1 MVASGASFSSSGFD
15 RIRDAMK
22 SIGTDVLR
30 PSSAKGVE
38 IAPASADVPK
48 ADALVRQGRNVFEV
62 DRELEDRLADVFD
75 EALQVEID
83 KAMNGGRGT
92 VAAPLTK
99 VGNEAREV
107 VRERIDDVSPT
118 PGGKAPLKAPRRDGS
133 TDHIGRDT
141 GALHAGLVVRLV
153 GR

>member
-1 MVASGASFSSSGFD
+1 MSASFSMSGFD

-22 SIGTDVLR
+22 SIGADVLR

-48 ADALVRQGRNVFEV
+48 AEALVRQGRNVFEV
-62 DRELEDRLADVFD
+62 DSDLEDELADIFD
-75 EALQVEID
+75 AALQEEID
-83 KAMNGGRGT
+83 KALNGGRGT
-92 VAAPLTK
+92 VAKPLQK
-99 VGNEAREV
+99 VGERAREI